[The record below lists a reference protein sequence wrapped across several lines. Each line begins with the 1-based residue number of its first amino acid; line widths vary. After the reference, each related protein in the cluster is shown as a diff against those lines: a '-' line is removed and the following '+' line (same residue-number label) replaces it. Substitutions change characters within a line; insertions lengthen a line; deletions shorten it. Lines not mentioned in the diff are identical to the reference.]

1 MMAELLQTGKD
12 FCVEN
17 AFRICYYE
25 HGMTP
30 KINMPESAEKTGIN
44 KQEVDNNEKIC
55 M

>member
-1 MMAELLQTGKD
+1 
-12 FCVEN
+12 
-17 AFRICYYE
+17 
-25 HGMTP
+25 MTP